1 MKENL
6 KKRLDRIEEAIM
18 PTKRMTIHCYSDDE
32 LEEIITEWEAEE
44 GIAAPDK
51 PLVIIRN
58 SRNRNLNQC
67 N

>member
-1 MKENL
+1 MKEKL
-6 KKRLDRIEEAIM
+6 KKRLDRIEGTIL
-18 PTKRMTIHCYSDDE
+18 PTKRMTIYCYSDDE
-32 LEEIITEWEAEE
+32 LEEIIAEWEAE
-44 GIAAPDK
+44 GGVVPPDK